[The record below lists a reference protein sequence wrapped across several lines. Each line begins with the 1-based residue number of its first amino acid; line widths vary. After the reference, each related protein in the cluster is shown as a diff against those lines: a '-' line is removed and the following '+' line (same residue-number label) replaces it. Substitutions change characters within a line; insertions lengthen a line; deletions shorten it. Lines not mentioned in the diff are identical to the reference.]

1 MVTDAEKMASGGP
14 GAPEDTVDFGFRRV
28 ARTEKAGMVRDVFD
42 SVARRYDVMNDAM
55 SGGLHRLWKD
65 IMVAKLS
72 PRPGQH
78 VLDVAG
84 GTGDIAF
91 RILNRSRKG
100 EDGRAAHVTV
110 LDINQSMLSVG
121 RDRAL
126 DRGLLDG
133 LDWVCG
139 DGMNLPLPDRS
150 VDAYTIAFGIRNVTD
165 IAQALREARRV
176 LKPGGRFVCLEFSR
190 VVLPTL
196 RRLYDSYSL
205 HVVPRIGM
213 AIARDKESYRYLVE
227 SIRRFP
233 DQQAFTTM
241 IEGAGLSQARH
252 LNLSAGIVAI
262 HTAWRI

>member
-1 MVTDAEKMASGGP
+1 MVTDVDKMASGSP
-14 GAPEDTVDFGFRRV
+14 GGPEDTVDFGFRRV
-28 ARTEKAGMVRDVFD
+28 ARGEKAGMVRGVFD
-42 SVARRYDVMNDAM
+42 SVAHRYDVMNDAM

-65 IMVAKLS
+65 SMVAKLS

-84 GTGDIAF
+84 GTGDVAF
-91 RILNRSRKG
+91 RILDRSRG
-100 EDGRAAHVTV
+100 GVDGPAAHVTV
-110 LDINQSMLSVG
+110 LDINQSMLAVG

-126 DRGLLDG
+126 DRGLLGD

-139 DGMNLPLPDRS
+139 DAMNLPLPDRS

-165 IAQALREARRV
+165 IDQALREGRRV

-190 VVLPTL
+190 VVLPVL
-196 RRLYDSYSL
+196 RRLYDRYSL
-205 HVVPRIGM
+205 HVVPRIGQI
-213 AIARDKESYRYLVE
+213 IARDEDSYRYLVE

-233 DQQAFTTM
+233 DQQTFTSM
-241 IEGAGLSQARH
+241 IEGAGLSKASH

>member
-1 MVTDAEKMASGGP
+1 MVTDAENMASGGP
-14 GAPEDTVDFGFRRV
+14 AAPEDTVDFGFRRV
-28 ARTEKAGMVRDVFD
+28 ARDEKAGMVREVFD

-65 IMVAKLS
+65 TMVSKLA

-91 RILNRSRKG
+91 RILDRSRKT
-100 EDGRAAHVTV
+100 DGGPTAQVTV

-126 DRGLLDG
+126 DRGLLGG
-133 LDWVCG
+133 LDWLCG
-139 DGMNLPLPDRS
+139 DAMNLPLPDRS

-165 IAQALREARRV
+165 IPQALREARRV
-176 LKPGGRFVCLEFSR
+176 LKPGGRFICLEFSR

-205 HVVPRIGM
+205 HVVPRIGKV
-213 AIARDKESYRYLVE
+213 IARDEDSYRYLVE

-241 IEGAGLSQARH
+241 IEAAGLSQTRH
-252 LNLSAGIVAI
+252 LNLSAGIVAV
-262 HTAWRI
+262 HSAWRI